1 MTQDNNILERV
12 FHIRERGSTV
22 KTELLAGLTT
32 FMTMAYVI
40 FVNPSVLAEAG
51 IPMEAA
57 IAATVYASIFG
68 TLLMGL
74 WVNFPVAMAP
84 AMGVNVF
91 FTYYVCKTLGL
102 HWSVALG
109 TVFLSGVIF
118 LLLTI
123 TRLREKL
130 IDSIPLNLKLAIV
143 VGIGTFIALIGL
155 KNGGIVVDHPNTLV
169 TLGSLS
175 NPEPLL
181 CCFGLLLT
189 VSLMIRGVQG
199 AMILGVLATTALA
212 MITGVA
218 PLPKGLH
225 SFVSLDL
232 PSMGEVFMGLDII
245 GAMHYSVLSV
255 VVTFTIVSLFDNMG
269 TLIGLSKK
277 AGFMREDGHIDNLG
291 KALTADSLGTVAS
304 SLVGTSTIAC
314 YVESASGISQGG
326 RTGLTAVT
334 VAALFAL
341 SLLFAPLIGLIPACA
356 TAPALIIVGS
366 LMMADVV
373 HINFSDLTEG
383 FPAFLTIVMMPFT
396 YSIANGIGFAFVS
409 YPLVKLLTGKLPPG
423 QAAHGQRARGE
434 CLYLDHSHTLCRE
447 LRARGLDWADNT
459 LFQKREKSATSCTKG
474 CCRLLF
480 CAQG

>member
-1 MTQDNNILERV
+1 MAQTPELTGILERI
-12 FHIRERGSTV
+12 FRIRERGSTV
-22 KTELLAGLTT
+22 RREVLAGVTT
-32 FMTMAYVI
+32 FLTMAYVL
-40 FVNPSVLAEAG
+40 FVNPSVLADAG
-51 IPMEAA
+51 IPWEAA

-84 AMGVNVF
+84 AMGINVF
-91 FTYYVCKTLGL
+91 FAYYVCATLGL

-118 LLLTI
+118 LILTL
-123 TRLREKL
+123 TKLREQL

-155 KNGGIVVDHPNTLV
+155 KNGGIVVSNAATLV

-175 NPEPLL
+175 KPEPLL
-181 CCFGLLLT
+181 CCFGLVLT
-189 VSLMIRGVQG
+189 VALMVRNVPG
-199 AMILGVLATTALA
+199 AMLIGVLATTALA
-212 MITGVA
+212 MIMGAA
-218 PLPKGLH
+218 PLPQGLH
-225 SFVSLDL
+225 SIVSLDL
-232 PSMGEVFMGLDII
+232 PGPGEVLFGLDIL
-245 GAMHYSVLSV
+245 GALHYSVLSV

-269 TLIGLSKK
+269 TLIGLSRK
-277 AGFMREDGHIDNLG
+277 AGFMHEDGHIDNLG
-291 KALTADSLGTVAS
+291 KALTADSLGTIAS
-304 SLVGTSTIAC
+304 SLVGTSTVAC
-314 YVESASGISQGG
+314 YVESASGIAQGG

-334 VAALFAL
+334 VAGLFAL

-373 HINFSDLTEG
+373 HIDFSDLTEG

-409 YPLVKLLTGKLPPG
+409 YPLVKLCTG
-423 QAAHGQRARGE
+423 RARE
-434 CLYLDHSHTLCRE
+434 V
-447 LRARGLDWADNT
+447 NV
-459 LFQKREKSATSCTKG
+459 CTWIIA
-474 CCRLLF
+474 LLF
-480 CAQG
+480 AVNFVLIG

>member
-232 PSMGEVFMGLDII
+232 PSMGEVFMGLDIL

-409 YPLVKLLTGKLPPG
+409 YPLVKLLTGKG
-423 QAAHGQRARGE
+423 
-434 CLYLDHSHTLCRE
+434 RE
-447 LRARGLDWADNT
+447 VNVCTWIIAI
-459 LFQKREKSATSCTKG
+459 LFAVNFVLVG
-474 CCRLLF
+474 
-480 CAQG
+480 